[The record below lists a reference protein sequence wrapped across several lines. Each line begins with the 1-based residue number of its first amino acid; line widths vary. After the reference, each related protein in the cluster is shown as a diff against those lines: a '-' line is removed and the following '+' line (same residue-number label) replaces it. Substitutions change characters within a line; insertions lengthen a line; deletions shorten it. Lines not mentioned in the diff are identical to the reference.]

1 MEFVAWDFARSFAR
15 RKNDVR
21 VLTTQCERLPKH
33 CFREDV
39 EIECIVA
46 PSGRYSRHWWLRS
59 RAVYLERLRQEAD
72 IVLSISAAA
81 QSMAKDRKSGPPYFV
96 AQAHGT
102 AWGEA
107 ISKLRGVDP
116 LNWLRAMANLK
127 AMVDDRAY
135 RSFDSFVAVGESVQN
150 DLSSYPT
157 KYFSGSVPI
166 ELIPN
171 GIDTETFTFNEGER
185 RKIREE
191 LSLSPTDKV
200 VISTSRLHVQKGLAE
215 SLAAFE
221 LAAAKN
227 ASLRY
232 VIVGT
237 GPMERSLKGAVR
249 SRGLDGLVKFAGFVP
264 RDQMPAYLSAADI
277 FLFTTFRLEGLP
289 LNLLEALAT
298 GLRCII
304 SNHVSDPSWG
314 AIGVQ
319 PNDTNAVAN
328 VLLKLSDAGLDDRR
342 SRLPPQYSLDVATDR
357 YIELFERLIRGGA
370 Q

>member
-1 MEFVAWDFARSFAR
+1 
-15 RKNDVR
+15 
-21 VLTTQCERLPKH
+21 
-33 CFREDV
+33 
-39 EIECIVA
+39 
-46 PSGRYSRHWWLRS
+46 
-59 RAVYLERLRQEAD
+59 
-72 IVLSISAAA
+72 
-81 QSMAKDRKSGPPYFV
+81 MAKGRRAGSPYFV

-107 ISKLRGVDP
+107 VSKLRGINP
-116 LNWLRAMANLK
+116 INWLRAMANLK
-127 AMVDDRAY
+127 AMADDRAY
-135 RSFDSFVAVGESVQN
+135 RLFDSFVAVGESVRN
-150 DLSSYPT
+150 DLNSYPT
-157 KYFSGSVPI
+157 KYISGAVPV

-171 GIDTETFTFNEGER
+171 GIDTQSFSFSENGR
-185 RKIREE
+185 RRIREK
-191 LSLSPTDKV
+191 LGLSPTDKV

-215 SLAAFE
+215 SLAAFAR
-221 LAAAKN
+221 AAAEN

-237 GPMERSLKGAVR
+237 GPMERSLKSAVR
-249 SRGLDGLVKFAGFVP
+249 SHGLDGLVKFAGFVP

-304 SNHVSDPSWG
+304 SNHVNDPSWG

-357 YIELFERLIRGGA
+357 YIELFERLIRSGA

>member
-1 MEFVAWDFARSFAR
+1 MEIVAWELACGFAR
-15 RKNDVR
+15 KGHDVR
-21 VLTTQCERLPKH
+21 ILTTQCKELSKESV
-33 CFREDV
+33 RESV
-39 EIECIVA
+39 AIECLPA
-46 PSGRYSRHWWLRS
+46 ASGSYSREWWLRS
-59 RAVYLERLRQEAD
+59 RAMYLERLRLETD

-81 QSMAKDRKSGPPYFV
+81 QSMAKGRRAGPPYFV

-107 ISKLRGVDP
+107 VSKLRGVNP
-116 LNWLRAMANLK
+116 VNWLRAVANLK
-127 AMVDDRAY
+127 AMVEDRTY
-135 RSFDSFVAVGESVQN
+135 RSFDSFVAVGESVRK
-150 DLSSYPT
+150 DLCSYPT
-157 KYFSGSVPI
+157 KYISGSVPV

-171 GIDTETFTFNEGER
+171 GIDTEAFTFKESAR
-185 RKIREE
+185 QKIREK
-191 LSLSPTDKV
+191 LGLSPTDRV

-221 LAAAKN
+221 RAAKKN
-227 ASLRY
+227 ESLRY

-237 GPMERSLKGAVR
+237 GPMEESLKSAAR
-249 SRGLDGLVKFAGFVP
+249 ARGLDGLVKFAGFVP

-298 GLRCII
+298 GLPCII
-304 SNHVSDPSWG
+304 SDHINDPSWG

-319 PNDTNAVAN
+319 PSDTSAVTN
-328 VLLKLSDAGLDDRR
+328 EILKLSDAALDDRR

-357 YIELFERLIRGGA
+357 YIELFERLIRCGTK
-370 Q
+370 